1 MKNYED
7 YNKTK
12 ISGQNRLLHVS
23 MKGEK
28 EIRYFFV
35 YTVKMINRSTMN
47 FICQHYNRKGDP
59 CKATLTAKVKF
70 DIEEKVSEVEKPENE
85 DKKMANQSQ
94 SYRRRN

>member
-1 MKNYED
+1 MDIKSIQLEGVTRTTNNLKNYED

-59 CKATLTAKVKF
+59 CKATLTAQIKF
-70 DIEEKVSEVEKPENE
+70 
-85 DKKMANQSQ
+85 
-94 SYRRRN
+94 